1 MAAEEITVS
10 VTNSTWAA
18 SHPADVE
25 FNSDQVSVVNMSAVP
40 ADVVQV
46 SFNKGQS
53 VAATLTPGSAQAG
66 YTFECSGNKI
76 WLRRTVVGA
85 AVECRVVFTKKV

>member
-1 MAAEEITVS
+1 MAAEEVTVA
-10 VTNSTWAA
+10 VTNDTWAA
-18 SHPADVE
+18 AHLADVE
-25 FNSDQVSVVNMSAVP
+25 FNSDQVSVCNMSTLP

-53 VAATLTPGSAQAG
+53 VAATLTPGSIQAG

-76 WLRRTVVGA
+76 WLRRTVAGA
-85 AVECRVVFTKKV
+85 AVECRVIFTKRV